1 MKMKDIN
8 IGSYLS
14 DLSIEVGDMTLL
26 EELHESTKYFPSTMH
41 KDTPRIVEYLT
52 SKRAILETSQNV
64 KHFVYA
70 EKIQLPKPQRFDASL
85 NHCLQ
90 NRRTASLFNGS
101 KVDLQLLS
109 NVLGAS
115 MAPTKKVI
123 VDQQT
128 ELSMSLRPYASGGG
142 LYPVEVYPIL
152 LDEKEGH
159 ALVTHYNPIEH
170 ELSVIHCVDRQQMLN
185 QLNDMEDRLGQSS
198 VVFMFTA
205 VMPRV
210 TVKYGTRGHRFA
222 LLEAGLITQNLSL
235 CSAGNGL
242 STLPWGGFYDD
253 AIADLMDID
262 NVEEIILHCMA
273 LGHEKQ
279 EQ

>member
-1 MKMKDIN
+1 MKDAN
-8 IGSYLS
+8 IGNYLS
-14 DLSIEVGDMTLL
+14 DLSIEVGDMSLL
-26 EELHESTKYFPSTMH
+26 EELHESTKYFPSTMQ
-41 KDTPRIVEYLT
+41 KDTPRILEYLT
-52 SKRAILETSQNV
+52 SQRAILETSQNV

-70 EKIQLPKPQRFDASL
+70 EKIWLPEPQQGDASL
-85 NHCLQ
+85 SQCLK
-90 NRRTASLFNGS
+90 NRRTAGLFNGT
-101 KVDLQLLS
+101 KVDLQVLS
-109 NVLGAS
+109 NVLGNS

-123 VDQQT
+123 VDET
-128 ELSMSLRPYASGGG
+128 SELAMSLRPYASGGG

-159 ALVTHYNPIEH
+159 ALVTHYNPLEH
-170 ELSVIHCVDRQQMLN
+170 ELSVIDCVDRQQMLN
-185 QLNDMEDRLGQSS
+185 QLNDLEDRLSNAS

-222 LLEAGLITQNLSL
+222 LLEAGHITQNLSL
-235 CSAGNGL
+235 CAVDNGL

-253 AIADLMDID
+253 AIADLMNID
-262 NVEEIILHCMA
+262 NVDEIILHCMA

>member
-1 MKMKDIN
+1 MKNANIN
-8 IGSYLS
+8 NYLS
-14 DLSIEVGDMTLL
+14 DLSIEVADMTLI

-52 SKRAILETSQNV
+52 SQRAILETSQNT

-70 EKIQLPKPQRFDASL
+70 QKIVLPEPMSTKASL
-85 NHCLQ
+85 GDCLQ
-90 NRRTASLFNGS
+90 NRRTAGLFNGV

-115 MAPTKKVI
+115 MAPTKTVI
-123 VDQQT
+123 VDKQT

-152 LDEKEGH
+152 LDEKEAH
-159 ALVTHYNPIEH
+159 ALITHYNPLKH
-170 ELSVIHCVDRQQMLN
+170 ELSVIDCVERQQVLN
-185 QLNDMEDRLGQSS
+185 QLNDMDNRLGMAS
-198 VVFMFTA
+198 VVFMVSA

-222 LLEAGLITQNLSL
+222 LLEAGHITQNLSL
-235 CSAGNGL
+235 CAVGNGL

-253 AIADLMDID
+253 QIADLMNVD
-262 NVEEIILHCMA
+262 NVDEIILHCMA
-273 LGHEKQ
+273 MGHEQ
-279 EQ
+279 LEH